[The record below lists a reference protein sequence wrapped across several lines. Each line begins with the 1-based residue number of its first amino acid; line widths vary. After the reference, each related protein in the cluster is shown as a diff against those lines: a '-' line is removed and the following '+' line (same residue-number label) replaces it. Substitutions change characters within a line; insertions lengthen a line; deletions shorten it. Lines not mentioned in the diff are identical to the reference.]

1 VVPASPPVFG
11 LAGFSWGKYERQNY
25 GRFGNSQ
32 RRGLGCGCGF
42 PDLDGDGWCDR
53 LGYVALE
60 WCQRVMRKR
69 GAKFNRK
76 VNPFAMYGAMRS
88 VSQLDGIQQVD
99 LGTDYWAAFA
109 SMKTLHAVED
119 HFHKLAGA
127 ANVALVLA
135 EQGVMP
141 EALEDFKAAQDALIA
156 VWRRA
161 EKTGRFGFTAAE
173 MDAIKEALQ
182 LHDLQLQAAT
192 QEQALKAV
200 TEVIRRKENGDLIT
214 WEETANAN

>member
-1 VVPASPPVFG
+1 
-11 LAGFSWGKYERQNY
+11 
-25 GRFGNSQ
+25 
-32 RRGLGCGCGF
+32 LGCSSGF
-42 PDLDGDGWCDR
+42 PDLDSDGRRDQLGD
-53 LGYVALE
+53 VALE

-69 GAKFNRK
+69 GAKFNQK
-76 VNPFAMYGAMRS
+76 VNPLAMYGAMRA
-88 VSQLDGIQQVD
+88 VTQLDDTQQVD

-109 SMKTLHAVED
+109 SMKTMHAVED

-127 ANVALVLA
+127 ANVAMVLA

-141 EALEDFKAAQDALIA
+141 MALEDFKSAQDALIG

-173 MDAIKEALQ
+173 MDSVREALQ
-182 LHDLQLQAAT
+182 LHDLQLQVAT